1 MATISMMME
10 LMMVN
15 VQVEKEYGSRLAL
28 ESPHPGRLKSAQ
40 VIMIMMMRVAMFMI
54 MTIMFM
60 RMTMTMMFM
69 RMTMTMMFMR
79 MTMMTTREAVSHC
92 TGAETHFLVTSRLL
106 SYQRFSLSI
115 PHICSFLY
123 TGKIFQ
129 AKILHPKARKL
140 RRIEFRDKIA

>member
-1 MATISMMME
+1 
-10 LMMVN
+10 MMV

-40 VIMIMMMRVAMFMI
+40 VIMIMMTMMMMFMV
-54 MTIMFM
+54 MTI
-60 RMTMTMMFM
+60 MFM

-106 SYQRFSLSI
+106 SYQRFLLSLS
-115 PHICSFLY
+115 C
-123 TGKIFQ
+123 
-129 AKILHPKARKL
+129 
-140 RRIEFRDKIA
+140 